1 MTQSEQLARLT
12 GEAEMPI
19 DPARED
25 ILRPGVFSRF
35 ADHATEAHYQEKA
48 RTLRTPFVRL
58 YGVLFMLVTIGYSL
72 IDPLFLDPTESGRLA
87 LLLGVALLVGGIYVW
102 ATFWKDYVRHPEI
115 DFVALLVLSIIVMR
129 FDYILSGHISQFH
142 EPVGVDLGIIN
153 RLVLTAFAAVTLAGR
168 PRLFLIW
175 IGFEM
180 LGWHAT
186 VLSDLNHPVAIAYAM
201 LSYLSGSTIMF
212 AINLAIGRTSRAAFA
227 LAEGFDLER
236 RRNEELVFNML
247 PRKAVERIRD
257 GRVVADSFA
266 DASVIF
272 IDMVDFSSL
281 AKRMSPGHLVELLNG
296 FFGHADKCA
305 AVYGV
310 EKVKTVGD
318 SYLAIVGGNFA
329 SGNSADAA
337 IAFARAVVAGVE
349 ELRRASGVDI
359 AGLRAG
365 IHSGPVVG
373 GVIGETRMAYDY
385 WGDTVNI
392 AARIE
397 ATAPVNGIAISESTW
412 LRARDREAFGAP
424 EAMTLKGVGEMAVY
438 RAAVAQTG
446 AEEKPIAA

>member
-1 MTQSEQLARLT
+1 MTQTEQLARLA

-19 DPARED
+19 DPSKQD

-35 ADHATEAHYQEKA
+35 ADDATEAHYQEKA
-48 RTLRTPFVRL
+48 RTLRVPFVRL
-58 YGVLFMLVTIGYSL
+58 YGVLFMLVTLGYTL
-72 IDPLFLDPTESGRLA
+72 IDPLFLVPEESGRLA
-87 LLLGVALLVGGIYVW
+87 VLLGVALLIGGIYVW
-102 ATFWKDYVRHPEI
+102 STFWKSYVRHPEI
-115 DFVALLVLSIIVMR
+115 DFAALLVLSIIVMR

-142 EPVGVDLGIIN
+142 EPIGVDLGIIN

-175 IGFEM
+175 LGFEM
-180 LGWHAT
+180 IGWHAT
-186 VLSDLNHPVAIAYAM
+186 VLTDLNHPVALAYAM
-201 LSYLSGSTIMF
+201 LSYLSGSTIML

-227 LAEGFDLER
+227 LAEGFDVER
-236 RRNEELVFNML
+236 RKNEELVFNML

-257 GRVVADSFA
+257 GRLVADSFA

-305 AVYGV
+305 TIYGV

-318 SYLAIVGGNFA
+318 SYLAIVGGNLA

-337 IAFARAVVAGVE
+337 IAFARAVIAGVD
-349 ELRRASGVDI
+349 ELRRTSGVEAI
-359 AGLRAG
+359 ALRAG

-392 AARIE
+392 AARME

-412 LRARDREAFGAP
+412 LRARDRQAFGAP
-424 EAMTLKGVGEMAVY
+424 EIMTLKGVGDMAVF
-438 RAAVAQTG
+438 RAAVTPG
-446 AEEKPIAA
+446 EAEGEPIAA